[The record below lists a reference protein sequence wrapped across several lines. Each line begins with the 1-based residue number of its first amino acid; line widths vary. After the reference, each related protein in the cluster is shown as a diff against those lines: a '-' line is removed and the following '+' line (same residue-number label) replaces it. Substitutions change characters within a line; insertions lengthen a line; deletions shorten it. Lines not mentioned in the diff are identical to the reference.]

1 MTNTDT
7 YNDINALRSK
17 AYAGMVVVAGLR
29 SITSHDLAGLIDA
42 FGVDLVAKHLAD
54 LVADYDSGALNL

>member
-1 MTNTDT
+1 MDSTDI
-7 YNDINALRSK
+7 YNDIDALRSK

-29 SITSHDLAGLIDA
+29 SITNHNLAGLIDA
-42 FGVDLVAKHLAD
+42 FGVDLVARHLAD